1 MTPGMGR
8 WLAMAAVF
16 LIWAGA
22 AMAAEPAKPAVNQQT
37 LLAIRVA
44 QADAL
49 DRLAGLVLGAR
60 VSAGKTAGQAVGE
73 GSDGEVAIRLL
84 LRSARMAAEPRVY
97 SDGLAEVDLEIPLA
111 DVARQLRDLGIA
123 GAPKTPGVA
132 DLELRAI
139 DGCLRASG
147 TGRPPRDLP
156 ADVVKRVAAAR
167 PEDLPEMFPVGWE
180 RVTAAGRVAA
190 VREARRRAYLAMAA
204 LVRDIRLGQA
214 DTVADL
220 AGRDSAESTTL
231 DVFIRSLPVAGD
243 PRLMPDRVAEV
254 DVAVSVREVIR
265 ILKDLRAL
273 RGGQARCTADDIDQV
288 SVRLKTQRLTVT
300 GRGMPPPES
309 LGPPPARVAG
319 GAPLPDW
326 ATDVLEARGTAR
338 FSDEV
343 ANREEARVL
352 AARSA
357 KVRALAELEKQV
369 DAVALPDGRTV
380 RERGLKDEVFRQDV
394 KTLLASAKP
403 SQYRATDDG
412 KGWEVVLRLP
422 LLRLY
427 EFSRARE

>member
-1 MTPGMGR
+1 
-8 WLAMAAVF
+8 MAAAI
-16 LIWAGA
+16 LTWAGA
-22 AMAAEPAKPAVNQQT
+22 AMAAEPVKPPVNPQT

-49 DRLAGLVLGAR
+49 DRLAGLVLGVR
-60 VSAGKTAGQAVGE
+60 VSAGKTVGQAMGE
-73 GSDGEVAIRLL
+73 GSEGEVAIRVL

-97 SDGLAEVDLEIPLA
+97 SDGLAEVDLEIPVA
-111 DVARQLRDLGIA
+111 DVARQLRDLMIG

-147 TGRPPRDLP
+147 TGRPPPDLP
-156 ADVVKRVAAAR
+156 ADVTRRVAAAR

-190 VREARRRAYLAMAA
+190 IREARRRAYLAMAA
-204 LVRDIRLGQA
+204 LVRDIGLGQA
-214 DTVADL
+214 GTAADL
-220 AGRDSAESTTL
+220 AGRDLPGATTL

-254 DVAVSVREVIR
+254 DVAVSVRDVIR
-265 ILKDLRAL
+265 LLKDLRAL
-273 RGGQARCTADDIDQV
+273 RAGEARWTADDIDQV

-326 ATDVLEARGTAR
+326 ATEALEARGAAR

-357 KVRALAELEKQV
+357 KGRALAELEKQV

-412 KGWEVVLRLP
+412 KGWEVVLRLS

-427 EFSRARE
+427 EFSRPRE

>member
-1 MTPGMGR
+1 
-8 WLAMAAVF
+8 
-16 LIWAGA
+16 
-22 AMAAEPAKPAVNQQT
+22 MAAEPAKPAVSQQT

-60 VSAGKTAGQAVGE
+60 ASAAKTVGQAVGE
-73 GSDGEVAIRLL
+73 GSDGEVAIRVL
-84 LRSARMAAEPRVY
+84 LRSARMASEPRVY
-97 SDGLAEVDLEIPLA
+97 SDGVAEVDLEIPLA
-111 DVARQLRDLGIA
+111 DVTRQLRDLGIA
-123 GAPKTPGVA
+123 GAPRTPGAA

-147 TGRPPRDLP
+147 AGRPPPDLP

-180 RVTAAGRVAA
+180 GVTAAGRVAA
-190 VREARRRAYLAMAA
+190 VREARRRAYLAMAS

-214 DTVADL
+214 DKVADL
-220 AGRDSAESTTL
+220 AGRDSPESTTL

-254 DVAVSVREVIR
+254 DVDVSVRDVIR

-273 RGGQARCTADDIDQV
+273 RGGQARWTADDIDQI

-309 LGPPPARVAG
+309 VGPPPARVAG

-326 ATDVLEARGTAR
+326 ATDVLEARGAAR

-343 ANREEARVL
+343 TDREEARVL

-369 DAVALPDGRTV
+369 DAVALPGGRTV

-394 KTLLASAKP
+394 KTLLSSAKP

-427 EFSRARE
+427 EFSRPRE